1 MALKE
6 LFASQSYRNFMKR
19 LLIIA
24 VAAVV
29 ISLVLLFVDSVKGK
43 AVLIPA
49 VMALALVLILKILE
63 IIVKHNN

>member
-1 MALKE
+1 
-6 LFASQSYRNFMKR
+6 MKR

-29 ISLVLLFVDSVKGK
+29 ISLVLLVVDTVKGK
-43 AVLIPA
+43 AVLIPS
-49 VMALALVLILKILE
+49 VMALALVLILKVLE

>member
-1 MALKE
+1 
-6 LFASQSYRNFMKR
+6 MKR

-24 VAAVV
+24 AVVVV
-29 ISLVLLFVDSVKGK
+29 ISLVLLFVDPVNGK

-49 VMALALVLILKILE
+49 VIALALVLILKVLE

>member
-1 MALKE
+1 
-6 LFASQSYRNFMKR
+6 MKR

-24 VAAVV
+24 AVSVV
-29 ISLVLLFVDSVKGK
+29 ISLVLLFVDPVNGK
-43 AVLIPA
+43 AVLIPS

>member
-1 MALKE
+1 
-6 LFASQSYRNFMKR
+6 MKR

-24 VAAVV
+24 AVSVV

-43 AVLIPA
+43 AVLIPS
-49 VMALALVLILKILE
+49 VMALALVLILKVLE

>member
-1 MALKE
+1 
-6 LFASQSYRNFMKR
+6 MKR

>member
-1 MALKE
+1 MALRE
-6 LFASQSYRNFMKR
+6 LFTSQGYRNFIKR

-24 VAAVV
+24 AVAVI
-29 ISLVLLFVDSVKGK
+29 ISLVLFFVDPVNGK

-49 VMALALVLILKILE
+49 VMALALVLIMKVLE